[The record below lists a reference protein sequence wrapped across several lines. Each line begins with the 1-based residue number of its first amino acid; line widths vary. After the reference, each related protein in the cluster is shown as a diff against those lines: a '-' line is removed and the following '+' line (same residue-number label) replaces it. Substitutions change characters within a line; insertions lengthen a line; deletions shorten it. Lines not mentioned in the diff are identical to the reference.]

1 MKKIIASGM
10 ALLLFLLSGT
20 TTASAAAAENMGETP
35 SGIAYTKLEEEI
47 DKYIDVRKDTTS
59 SVSIAYFNETENI
72 ASVIY
77 GDTNTAENIKA
88 DEETV
93 YEWGSISKVLV
104 WISVMQRYEQ
114 GKIDIDEDIGN

>member
-77 GDTNTAENIKA
+77 GDANTAR
-88 DEETV
+88 
-93 YEWGSISKVLV
+93 ISKQMKKPFMSGGQFPKF
-104 WISVMQRYEQ
+104 WS
-114 GKIDIDEDIGN
+114 G